1 MEVDTAKP
9 KIGSWELFPA
19 ATVIRGFGEEDA
31 NGSRLSVC
39 DDVSFFHLLSSY
51 FF

>member
-1 MEVDTAKP
+1 METDAAKP
-9 KIGSWELFPA
+9 KRGSWELLPA

-31 NGSRLSVC
+31 HGSRVSVC